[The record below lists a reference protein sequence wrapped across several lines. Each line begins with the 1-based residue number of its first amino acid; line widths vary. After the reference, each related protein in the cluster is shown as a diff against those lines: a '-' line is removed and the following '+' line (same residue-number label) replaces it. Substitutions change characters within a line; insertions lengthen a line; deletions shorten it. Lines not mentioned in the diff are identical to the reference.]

1 MKDDSLLV
9 SIVIPCYNLGQY
21 LKDAIDS
28 ALGQTYKNKEVIVID
43 DGSTDDKTIKLI
55 DEYRIK
61 YQDVVFIRQ
70 NNMGLSEARNTG
82 VKKSK
87 GDYIVCLDADDK
99 LFKTYIEELIAIFK
113 KDSKK
118 KLGFVTTWL
127 QEFGLSQNIWKPS
140 DYNPGKLLVENIA
153 HAGSM
158 FRKEAWTKAGG
169 YKKQMVGG
177 YEDWEFWVS
186 LMEAG
191 YKWAVLPKVL
201 FNYRIR
207 KNSMFSSA
215 SAKHQE
221 LYQRIVGLHSDLY
234 SKYASELALWS
245 AQKINTLRENLD
257 AEVGKRDKLIRKL
270 YKDRAILKDDLS
282 QILSSKT
289 VSSLIKITKKKQ
301 SIIDKFNKS

>member
-1 MKDDSLLV
+1 MKDDSSLV

-28 ALGQTYKNKEVIVID
+28 ALNQTYKNRELIVID

-70 NNMGLSEARNTG
+70 KNMGLSEARNTG
-82 VKKSK
+82 VKNSK
-87 GDYIVCLDADDK
+87 GDYVVCLDADDK

-118 KLGFVTTWL
+118 ELGFVTTWL

-158 FRKEAWTKAGG
+158 FRKDAWFTVGG

-177 YEDWEFWVS
+177 YEDWEFWIS

-191 YKWAVLPKVL
+191 FKWSVIPKVL

-207 KNSMFSSA
+207 KNSMFSTA

-221 LYQRIVGLHSDLY
+221 LYERIVNIHSNLY
-234 SKYASELALWS
+234 SKHASELALWS
-245 AQKINTLRENLD
+245 AKRISNLRNELNT
-257 AEVGKRDKLIRKL
+257 EVEKRDKIIRKL
-270 YKDRAILKDDLS
+270 YNDKTDFTNLM
-282 QILSSKT
+282 SSR
-289 VSSLIKITKKKQ
+289 VASNLIKIVKKKQ
-301 SIIDKFNKS
+301 SIVNRLNRN